1 MKNIKKAF
9 GGAALCFAIAA
20 AAWQLGKLMPVV
32 GGAVFSLLIGM
43 AVSLVIHDK
52 TPFAPGL
59 RFVSKKVLQWAVILL
74 GFGLDLTVVLQTG
87 RESLPII
94 VATIAT
100 ALVLAAVFSRVL
112 GVQDKVAVLVG
123 VGSSICGGSAI
134 AATSP
139 VIHADDK
146 EVAQSISVIFFFNA
160 LAALIFPSLGAALGF
175 STVDGHAFGLFA
187 GTAVNDTSS
196 VTAAASTWDSMWALG
211 SDTLDVAV
219 TVKLTRTLAIIP
231 ITILLSYIQTRK
243 GGGSKTAFSLKNV
256 FPYFI
261 FLFIAA
267 SLITTVAAAAGV
279 GAEFFTP
286 FKTLSK
292 FMIVLAMAAIGV
304 DTNIVELIR
313 TGKKPLLLGFICW
326 VGIST
331 VSILMQRALNLM

>member
-9 GGAALCFAIAA
+9 GGAALCFAIAT

-231 ITILLSYIQTRK
+231 ITIVLSYIQTKK
-243 GGGSKTAFSLKNV
+243 GGKWTPGTINGI
-256 FPYFI
+256 I

-304 DTNIVELIR
+304 NTNIVELIK

-326 VGIST
+326 IGIST
-331 VSILMQRALNLM
+331 VSILMQHALNLM